1 MPNKIGPVTYIDIGN
16 LAIKKESKLL
26 MDTSRIF
33 PINKDAQEY
42 INILKGNA
50 KKQDVKLVYGSVYS
64 TLMTDLQSKNVQ
76 SILINN
82 TERVQITNTSN
93 DTIDMIDRKQYKN
106 IGQMLLDT
114 IVDIAG
120 GK

>member
-1 MPNKIGPVTYIDIGN
+1 
-16 LAIKKESKLL
+16 

-50 KKQDVKLVYGSVYS
+50 RKQDVKLVYGSVYS
-64 TLMTDLQSKNVQ
+64 TLMTDLQSKSVQ

-82 TERVQITNTSN
+82 SERVQITNTSN
-93 DTIDMIDRKQYKN
+93 DTMDMINRKQYKK

-114 IVDIAG
+114 IVDIAR